1 MNDPLPFTRENI
13 INRVANMVA
22 GFIGGLVL
30 VGLAYLLAG
39 VGA

>member
-1 MNDPLPFTRENI
+1 MTPFTRENI
-13 INRVANMVA
+13 NNRVANMVA
-22 GFIGGLVL
+22 GTFGGLVL